1 MTIRKIQKKDNQQIA
16 IVIRQVLIELNV
28 PKVGTAYADP
38 QLDFMFETYDEPK
51 SAYFVIENE
60 GEILGGAGIKQLE
73 NEEKNIC
80 ELQKMYILSEARNL
94 GLGANLIENCLQSG
108 LAFKFESCYLET
120 MPYMEAAQKLYKKV
134 GFEYIS
140 SPLGNT
146 GHTSCPV
153 WMLKKL

>member
-1 MTIRKIQKKDNQQIA
+1 MTIRKIQKQDNQQIA
-16 IVIRQVLIELNV
+16 AVIRKVLIELNV

-38 QLDFMFETYDEPK
+38 QLDFMFETYNEAK
-51 SAYFVIENE
+51 SVYFVIEND
-60 GEILGGAGIKQLE
+60 GKILGGAGVKQLE

-80 ELQKMYILSEARNL
+80 ELQKMYVLSDARNL
-94 GLGANLIENCLQSG
+94 GLGAKLIENCLQKAVEFG
-108 LAFKFESCYLET
+108 FESCYLET
-120 MPYMEAAQKLYKKV
+120 MPNMENAQKLYKKV
-134 GFEYIS
+134 GFDYIC

>member
-1 MTIRKIQKKDNQQIA
+1 MIIREIQIEDNQQIA
-16 IVIRQVLIELNV
+16 AVIRKVLIELNV

-38 QLDFMFETYDEPK
+38 QLDFMFETYTELK

-60 GEILGGAGIKQLE
+60 GKILGGAGVKQLE
-73 NEEKNIC
+73 NEENNIC
-80 ELQKMYILSEARNL
+80 ELQKMYVLSEARNL
-94 GLGANLIENCLQSG
+94 GLGAKLIENCLQK
-108 LAFKFESCYLET
+108 AIEFEFESCYLET

-134 GFEYIS
+134 GFDYRC

-146 GHTSCPV
+146 GHTSCQV